1 MLLFLIRHGDPIY
14 APDQL
19 TELGKRQAEAVGRRL
34 SRYGIDKI
42 FSSTS
47 TRAYQ
52 TALPTAEICKKDITQ
67 LDWCHEDRAWEDL
80 TVVTKKG
87 YRTWAGYDPDVAQI
101 FASKELHAYG
111 DNWYDHPAFAE
122 HRDRFKKGV
131 ERIDTN
137 VDNFLAQLGYEHD
150 REKGI
155 FNIKNH
161 THERVALFAHEG
173 FGRAFLGSVLDMTYP
188 EASLRFAMT
197 HSAVSVIGFDN
208 EDGRGYAI
216 ARLLTLS
223 NDSHIYADGLPT
235 NYYNRIRF

>member
-67 LDWCHEDRAWEDL
+67 LDWCHEERAWADL
-80 TVVTKKG
+80 TVMTEKG
-87 YRTWAGYDPDVAQI
+87 YRTWVGYDPRYARL
-101 FASKELHAYG
+101 FATKEIRAYG
-111 DNWYDHPAFAE
+111 DKWYEHPALKEFTT
-122 HRDRFKKGV
+122 FKPGI
-131 ERIDTN
+131 ERIDRE
-137 VDNFLAQLGYEHD
+137 VDNFLAELGYEHD

-155 FNIKNH
+155 YNIKNH
-161 THERVALFAHEG
+161 THDRVALFAHEG
-173 FGRAFLGSVLDMTYP
+173 FGRAFLGSVLDMPYP
-188 EASLRFAMT
+188 EATLRFAMT
-197 HSAVSVIGFDN
+197 HSAVSVIGFDD
-208 EDGRGYAI
+208 EGGYSI

-223 NDSHIYADGLPT
+223 NDSHIYAEGLPT

>member
-19 TELGKRQAEAVGRRL
+19 TELGRRQAEAVGKRL
-34 SRYGIDKI
+34 SRYGIDRI

-52 TALPTAEICKKDITQ
+52 TALPTAEICKKEITQ
-67 LDWCHEDRAWEDL
+67 LDWCHEDRAWADL

-87 YRTWAGYDPDVAQI
+87 YRTWAGYDPDIAKL
-101 FASKELHAYG
+101 FASKEMRAYG
-111 DNWYDHPAFAE
+111 DKWYEHPALKE
-122 HRDRFKKGV
+122 HTTFKAGI
-131 ERIDTN
+131 ERIDRE
-137 VDNFLAQLGYEHD
+137 VDNFLLGLGYEHD

-155 FNIKNH
+155 YNIKNH

-188 EASLRFAMT
+188 EATLRFAMT
-197 HSAVSVIGFDN
+197 HSAVSVIGFDD
-208 EDGRGYAI
+208 EGGYSI

-223 NDSHIYADGLPT
+223 NDSHIYAEGLPT